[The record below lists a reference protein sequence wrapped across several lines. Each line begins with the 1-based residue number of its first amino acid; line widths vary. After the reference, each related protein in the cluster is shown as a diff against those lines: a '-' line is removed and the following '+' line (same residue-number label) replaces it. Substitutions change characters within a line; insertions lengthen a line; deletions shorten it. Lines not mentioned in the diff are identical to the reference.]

1 MSVLQTVFL
10 LYFVHQLNWRLQLRK
25 KKKRVWVLCFSI
37 AKFPWSSETKFKWNP
52 AHRATLIQTSKP
64 ANGTHLLTCS
74 SKIRLPLPSPPPP
87 PPSLLHFPPAAK
99 ESGVRSLG
107 LNNVQTY
114 VNLCNVR
121 VVERS
126 TPQRRNIVRIFHPIF
141 VVCLVKMAEDGKVSK
156 VLKYILFTFNLLY
169 WVSCEILLQMCCI
182 RHQRDFPSTSVE
194 VKLNYSFNHCL
205 SGLL

>member
-1 MSVLQTVFL
+1 MLFQD
-10 LYFVHQLNWRLQLRK
+10 K
-25 KKKRVWVLCFSI
+25 
-37 AKFPWSSETKFKWNP
+37 APP
-52 AHRATLIQTSKP
+52 
-64 ANGTHLLTCS
+64 
-74 SKIRLPLPSPPPP
+74 PLPYPPPRPHPFP
-87 PPSLLHFPPAAK
+87 PPLPAGCGK

-141 VVCLVKMAEDGKVSK
+141 VVFLVKMAEDGKVSK

-194 VKLNYSFNHCL
+194 VKLNYSFNSIVCQVYF
-205 SGLL
+205 SVREQSK